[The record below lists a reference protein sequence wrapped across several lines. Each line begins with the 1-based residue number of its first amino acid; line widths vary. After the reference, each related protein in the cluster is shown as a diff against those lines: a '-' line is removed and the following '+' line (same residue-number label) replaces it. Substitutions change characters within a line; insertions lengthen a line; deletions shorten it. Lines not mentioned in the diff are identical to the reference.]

1 MSTEIQKTIEDLG
14 RAFEQFK
21 SANDQQIKEK
31 AKGVFEPILEE
42 KTQRLGNAMADLEA
56 KLAKLGQETKDLSD
70 AFVKSQRT
78 GSGGGEADPAKR
90 DHTKAFLSFIRN
102 GREEGLRDLERK
114 AMSVGSDPNGGYFA
128 PIDMSGRIVTKVFET
143 TPMRQ
148 FAFVDTTTS
157 DTYEGITDRDEVSS
171 GWVGET
177 TTRSETDTPEVGKY
191 SIKIGELYAE
201 PRITQKLLED
211 ADRDVEAWLVGKI
224 SEKFARDQ
232 NNAFL
237 NGNGVNKPRG
247 LCTYTTAA
255 TADSSRSWG
264 VIEHIASG
272 GSGAFTATT
281 PQDKLVEMTEAL
293 KPAYRNGARWMMPRA
308 VSLLIRK
315 FKTATDLNYI
325 WQPSLVAGA
334 PATLLGYPVE
344 MAEDFPAIASNSLS
358 AAFGNF
364 GAAYTI
370 VDRRGIAMMRDP
382 YTAKPYVKF
391 YTTMRVGGAVTDFE
405 AVKLLKFA
413 NS

>member
-78 GSGGGEADPAKR
+78 GTGGGEADPAKR
-90 DHTKAFLSFIRN
+90 DHTKAFLSFVRH
-102 GREEGLRDLERK
+102 GQETGLRDFERK
-114 AMSVGSDPNGGYFA
+114 AMSVNHDPSGGYLV
-128 PIDMSGRIVTKVFET
+128 PVDMSGRIAQRIFDT

-157 DTYEGITDRDEVSS
+157 DTYEGMTDRGEIAS

-177 TTRSETDTPEVGKY
+177 TARNETATPDVGKY
-191 SIKIGELYAE
+191 NIVIGELFAE

-211 ADRDVEAWLVGKI
+211 ADRDVESWLVGKI
-224 SEKFARDQ
+224 SDKFARDQ
-232 NNAFL
+232 NNAFIV
-237 NGNGVNKPRG
+237 GDGINKPRG
-247 LCTYTTAA
+247 ITAYPTAA
-255 TADSSRSWG
+255 TADGARAWG
-264 VIEHIASG
+264 VIEHVNAG
-272 GSGAFTATT
+272 ASGAFTATT
-281 PQDKLVEMTEAL
+281 PQDRLVDLTEAL
-293 KPAYRNGARWMMPRA
+293 RAPYRNGARWMMPRA

-315 FKTATDLNYI
+315 FKTTSDQNYI

-344 MAEDFPAIASNSLS
+344 MAEDFPALGSGSLS

-364 GAAYTI
+364 QAAYTI
-370 VDRRGIAMMRDP
+370 VDRRGIAIMRDP
-382 YTAKPYVKF
+382 FTSKPYVKF
-391 YTTMRVGGAVTDFE
+391 YTTVRVGGGVTEFD
-405 AVKLLKFA
+405 AIKLLRF
-413 NS
+413 SS

>member
-56 KLAKLGQETKDLSD
+56 KLAKLGQETKDLTD
-70 AFVKSQRT
+70 AFVKSQRGGT
-78 GSGGGEADPAKR
+78 GGETDPAKR
-90 DHTKAFLSFIRN
+90 DHTKAFLNYVRR
-102 GREEGLRDLERK
+102 GDKEGLAELQEK
-114 AMSVGSDPNGGYFA
+114 AMSVGSDPSGGYFV
-128 PIDMSGRIVTKVFET
+128 PVDTSGRIVAKVFET

-148 FAFVDTTTS
+148 FAFVDTTNS
-157 DTYEGITDRDEVSS
+157 DTYEGMTDRNEVSS

-177 TTRSETDTPEVGKY
+177 TSRAETNTPDVGKY
-191 SIKIGELYAE
+191 QITIGELYAE

-211 ADRDVEAWLVGKI
+211 ADRDVEAWLVAKI
-224 SEKFARDQ
+224 AEKFARDQ
-232 NNAFL
+232 NNAFIV
-237 NGNGVNKPRG
+237 GNGVNKPRG
-247 LCTYTTAA
+247 LTSYTTAA
-255 TADSSRSWG
+255 TADSTRTWG

-281 PQDKLVEMTEAL
+281 PQDKLVDMTEAL
-293 KPAYRNGARWMMPRA
+293 KPAYRNGAVWMMPRA
-308 VSLLIRK
+308 VSLLVRK

-334 PATLLGYPVE
+334 PATLLGYPVA
-344 MAEDFPAIASNSLS
+344 MAEDFPAIAANSLS

-364 GAAYTI
+364 RAAYTI

-382 YTAKPYVKF
+382 FTAKPYVKF
-391 YTTMRVGGAVTDFE
+391 YTTTRVGGAVVDFD

-413 NS
+413 AS